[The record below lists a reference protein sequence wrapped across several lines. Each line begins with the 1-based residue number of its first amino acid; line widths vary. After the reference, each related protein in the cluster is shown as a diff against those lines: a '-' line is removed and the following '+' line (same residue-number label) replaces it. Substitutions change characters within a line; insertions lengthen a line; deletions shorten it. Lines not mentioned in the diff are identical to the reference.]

1 MVLIIDK
8 INARRKEFKAERTTT
23 LASSPPRHQ
32 QQQSTTAADV
42 VNDNDI
48 VLPSHIRNRPQR
60 TPPHSPTKVNDDTII
75 EKRQQQSPS
84 PALSL
89 VQPGLYYSF
98 EFFPPKTEP
107 GLDNLLTRIDRMSC
121 RLDPLFVSI
130 TWGANGST
138 LSRTLAVASHAQ
150 RFACV
155 DVLLHLSCTGLTR
168 EQISQILNMA
178 KSSGIRNILALR
190 GDPPQGRPMWRAGDV
205 SGGECHRA
213 IDLVKLIRKLHGD
226 YFGIGVAGHPEGHP
240 SSERGDDGVAVEMKH
255 LKDKLDAG
263 GQFII
268 TQFFY
273 DVNAFLNYVKRCR
286 REGIHCPIIPGIMPI
301 QSYSSLLKM
310 TQFCGISVPK
320 AVIER
325 LERVRHDDEAVKKIG
340 CEIATEMCRT
350 ILTASSFNDNN
361 NDEEGGGGVDG
372 FHFYTLNLE
381 RSTTKVLADLGAVDI
396 LSDSVGSLSSS
407 RREKGNKH
415 VAKNRIVDLVPGGGD
430 ATTNG
435 NHHVNGTA
443 TPKRAT
449 QEPISERARSTARRV
464 FPWKPSAMDNRSKED
479 VRPINWSN
487 RPKSYVMRTDDWDE
501 YPNGRW
507 GDSTSP
513 AFGELSELSHFY
525 SFTLGSDDDRR
536 AMLGN
541 CPLVESDVYE
551 VFARYVEG
559 AVPHIPWCETP
570 LHPESFLV
578 QPQLARLNR
587 YGFLTVNSQPPVDG
601 ASSSHQAFGW
611 GGKGGRVYQK
621 AYVEC
626 FVSPD
631 RANRLTRMV
640 TDHPEMNLYAV
651 NYSGQDLRVGVEE
664 GGVTALTWGVF
675 PNREILQPTIFDPDT
690 FLVWAEE
697 AFSLWSTMWLNLYD
711 FESDSYEL
719 IEKIRDTY
727 YLVAIID
734 NDFTSGG
741 KDGSKFRLLDLLLEV
756 GKESSSA

>member
-1 MVLIIDK
+1 MVRIIDK
-8 INARRKEFKAERTTT
+8 IHARRKEYKLEREA
-23 LASSPPRHQ
+23 LAASSHSEQ
-32 QQQSTTAADV
+32 QQAAVSADDST
-42 VNDNDI
+42 
-48 VLPSHIRNRPQR
+48 PSHLKNRPQR
-60 TPPHSPTKVNDDTII
+60 PQT
-75 EKRQQQSPS
+75 QQQINDSKEADANAVKQSSSSIIP
-84 PALSL
+84 
-89 VQPGLYYSF
+89 PGWYYSF

-107 GLDNLLTRIDRMSC
+107 GLDNLLTRIDRMSR
-121 RLDPLFVSI
+121 RLDPLFVSV

-168 EQISQILNMA
+168 EQIAQILHMA
-178 KSSGIRNILALR
+178 KSSGVRNILALR
-190 GDPPQGRPMWRAGDV
+190 GDPPQGKRAWTVGDV
-205 SGGECHRA
+205 SGGDCHRA

-240 SSERGDDGVAVEMKH
+240 SSVKGEEGRLLEMQH
-255 LKDKLDAG
+255 LKEKLDAG
-263 GQFII
+263 AEFVI

-273 DVNAFLNYVKRCR
+273 DVNVFLEYVKRCR
-286 REGIHCPIIPGIMPI
+286 KFGIHCPIIPGIMPI
-301 QSYSSLLKM
+301 QSYSSLVKM
-310 TQFCGISVPK
+310 TQFCGISVPSS
-320 AVIER
+320 VFGR
-325 LERVRHDDEAVKKIG
+325 LQKVRHNDEAVKKIG
-340 CEIATEMCRT
+340 CEIASEMCRT
-350 ILTASSFNDNN
+350 ILTSPLFPDADVL
-361 NDEEGGGGVDG
+361 VDG

-381 RSTTKVLADLGAVDI
+381 RSTTRILNQLGALDVM
-396 LSDSVGSLSSS
+396 SDSGSSGPIRAKPSS
-407 RREKGNKH
+407 KTK
-415 VAKNRIVDLVPGGGD
+415 VVDFVPGGGANKD
-430 ATTNG
+430 ASNG
-435 NHHVNGTA
+435 NQNGAGT
-443 TPKRAT
+443 TMRRERK
-449 QEPISERARSTARRV
+449 ESISEHARSTRRV
-464 FPWKPSAMDNRSKED
+464 LPWKPSAMDNRSKED

-525 SFTLGSDDDRR
+525 CFSLGSDDDRR

-541 CPLVESDVYE
+541 CPLTESDVYE

-559 AVPHIPWCETP
+559 TVPQIPWCETP
-570 LHPESFLV
+570 LQPESFPV
-578 QPQLARLNR
+578 QPQLAKVNRL
-587 YGFLTVNSQPPVDG
+587 GLLTVNSQPPVDG
-601 ASSSHQAFGW
+601 ASSSHPAFGW

-631 RANRLTRMV
+631 KANRLTRMV
-640 TDHPEMNLYAV
+640 TDYPNMNLYAV
-651 NYSGQDLRVGVEE
+651 NYSGQELRVGVEE
-664 GGVTALTWGVF
+664 GGITALTWGVF
-675 PNREILQPTIFDPDT
+675 PNREILQPTIFDPDI

-711 FESDSYEL
+711 YGSDSHEL

-741 KDGSKFRLLDLLLEV
+741 KKGSKFPLLDTVEKV
-756 GKESSSA
+756 FQGSY